1 MKDLKRDNREIGEY
15 DGYSIP
21 EFDSNITEEERKRK
35 IEEADAR
42 LKQLAEEWE
51 KS

>member
-1 MKDLKRDNREIGEY
+1 MKEQKREYREIGEY
-15 DGYSIP
+15 DRYSIP

-35 IEEADAR
+35 IEEADRR